1 MEQTIKVAKV
11 IDDFTV
17 VINIGSKDDIKLGQK
32 FLIYEVSDEEILDP
46 DTKESLGYLEIVKGT
61 GKVTHVQFKLS
72 TLESCMY
79 ESSPI
84 KTVQKNPLFGAL
96 SEYTEITEND
106 KTQLPFKEVCVGDFA
121 KRVN

>member
-1 MEQTIKVAKV
+1 MDQTIKVAKV
-11 IDDFTV
+11 IDDFTI
-17 VINIGSKDDIKLGQK
+17 VINIGSRDDIKLGQR

-79 ESSPI
+79 ESSPT
-84 KTVQKNPLFGAL
+84 KKVQKNPFYGVL
-96 SEYTEITEND
+96 SEYTEITEGD